1 MPPAPPAPRR
11 DDTTARFVLHS
22 AEFDGATVVS
32 AKRLQR
38 AWADYRGRP
47 VSLAD
52 LRAIGRR
59 AERVYAWAGY
69 PFVAVRLK
77 VQQVKDGVVH
87 YDVVEGRITELTVL
101 GSNPVA
107 RRQATRM
114 LDPVVNRAPLSL
126 AEVNNAYALVRQI
139 PGLSTSGTLRQG
151 GEPGGMDLV
160 VATKREDT
168 IRTYA
173 NVNNL
178 YADSVGPWGVLL
190 GADVYGDSDFGD
202 VGSAQVYS
210 SLPVGRQVLVRGSYS
225 RGLDVSGDRLIV
237 SGLWGQ
243 AHPAQSAE
251 ALALATDVVSARVEL
266 AHPILE
272 APDRSLVADLAFD
285 ASDQRT
291 RIFKASTLS
300 NDKLRTLSLNISGEE
315 TNSFGRWAGSV
326 EVRQGID
333 VLNASHRGDA
343 NLSRLGGDPQPTVA
357 KASFEGQSASFHRLS
372 LAVRADVQYAA
383 NPLTVPDQ
391 YAFTNL
397 GIGRGYQPGLAQ
409 ADSAVATSIEGRI
422 DPLKVG
428 SQLQAQ
434 PFLFVDTA
442 RLFTRGSP
450 AYSLTSYGG
459 GVKLQVAGRFETDIT
474 FAVPADG
481 IPGTGGIPGLKRPS
495 PSLLLNMTVSL
506 NDLYSVIH
514 NRLAKETAK

>member
-1 MPPAPPAPRR
+1 
-11 DDTTARFVLHS
+11 
-22 AEFDGATVVS
+22 
-32 AKRLQR
+32 
-38 AWADYRGRP
+38 
-47 VSLAD
+47 
-52 LRAIGRR
+52 
-59 AERVYAWAGY
+59 
-69 PFVAVRLK
+69 VAVRLK

-114 LDPVVNRAPLSL
+114 LDPVVNLAPLSL
-126 AEVNNAYALVRQI
+126 AEVNAAYALLRQI
-139 PGLSTSGTLRQG
+139 PGLSTAGTLRQG

-160 VATKREDT
+160 LATKREAT

-178 YADSVGPWGVLL
+178 YADSVGPWGALL

-202 VGSAQVYS
+202 VASGQVYS
-210 SLPVGRQVLVRGSYS
+210 SLPLGRQVLLRGSYA

-243 AHPAQSAE
+243 AHPAASAE
-251 ALALATDVVSARVEL
+251 PLAVATDVVSARAEL
-266 AHPILE
+266 THPILE
-272 APDRSLVADLAFD
+272 APDRSLVADFAFE

-291 RIFKASTLS
+291 RVFTASTLS
-300 NDKLRTLSLNISGEE
+300 DDKLRILSLNVSGEE
-315 TNSFGRWAGSV
+315 TDSFGRWAGSV
-326 EVRQGID
+326 ELRQGVD
-333 VLNASHRGDA
+333 VLDASHRGDA
-343 NLSRLGGDPQPTVA
+343 DLSRLGGNPQATIV
-357 KASFEGQSASFHRLS
+357 KASFEAQSASFHGLS
-372 LAVRADVQYAA
+372 LAVRSDAQYAA
-383 NPLTVPDQ
+383 NPLTEPDQ
-391 YAFTNL
+391 YAFSNL
-397 GIGRGYQPGLAQ
+397 GIGRGYQPGLVQ
-409 ADSAVATSIEGRI
+409 ADSAVATSLEARI

-428 SQLQAQ
+428 SQLRAQ

-459 GVKLQVAGRFETDIT
+459 GVKLQMATRFETDVT
-474 FAVPADG
+474 FAVPTD
-481 IPGTGGIPGLKRPS
+481 GIPGLKRPS
-495 PSLLLNMTVSL
+495 PTLLLNMTVSL